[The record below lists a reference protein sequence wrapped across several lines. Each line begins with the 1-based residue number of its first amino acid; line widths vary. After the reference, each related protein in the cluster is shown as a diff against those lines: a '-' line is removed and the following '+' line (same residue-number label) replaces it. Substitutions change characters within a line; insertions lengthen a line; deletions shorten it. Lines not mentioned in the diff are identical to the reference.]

1 MEDTIVMLS
10 NMERRSGGYE
20 AMSVP
25 RSMAA
30 CVRRESDLYVR
41 DELARH

>member
-10 NMERRSGGYE
+10 NMERRSGYE